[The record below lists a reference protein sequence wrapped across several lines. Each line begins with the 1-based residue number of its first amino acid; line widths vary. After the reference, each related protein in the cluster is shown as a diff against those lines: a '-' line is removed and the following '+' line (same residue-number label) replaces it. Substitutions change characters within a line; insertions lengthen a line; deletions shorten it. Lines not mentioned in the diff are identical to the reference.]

1 MSNKKVSVDELS
13 NVILEYLENFKD
25 VTEEACESGVLET
38 ADEAVKDLRSAHP
51 VGSEGQQAGK
61 YNSWDKYNSGW
72 TKRSS
77 KMKTKEKGILAVV
90 YNEKHYRLTHLLEKG
105 HALVGGG
112 RTQAFPHIAP
122 VEEKCEDNLI
132 KNIKKNI

>member
-25 VTEEACESGVLET
+25 VTEEACRDGVLTT
-38 ADEAVKDLRSAHP
+38 AEEAVKELRSAHP
-51 VGSEGQQAGK
+51 AGSGQYG
-61 YNSWDKYNSGW
+61 SWDKYDSGW
-72 TKRSS
+72 TKRAST
-77 KMKTKEKGILAVV
+77 MKTKEKGILAVV

-105 HALVGGG
+105 HALVSGG

-132 KNIKKNI
+132 RNIKKNI

>member
-1 MSNKKVSVDELS
+1 MSKKISVDELS

-25 VTEEACESGVLET
+25 VTEEACNSGVLET
-38 ADEAVKDLRSAHP
+38 AEEAVKELRSAHP
-51 VGSEGQQAGK
+51 AGSGK
-61 YNSWDKYNSGW
+61 YGSWDKYDSGW

-90 YNEKHYRLTHLLEKG
+90 YNKDHYRLTHLLEKG

-122 VEEKCEDNLI
+122 VEQKCEDNLI

>member
-25 VTEEACESGVLET
+25 VTEEACESGVLTT

-51 VGSEGQQAGK
+51 VGSEGQPAGK
-61 YNSWDKYNSGW
+61 YASWDKYNSGW
-72 TKRSS
+72 TKRAS

-90 YNEKHYRLTHLLEKG
+90 YNEKHYRLTHLLEKD

-122 VEEKCEDNLI
+122 VEQKCEDNLI
-132 KNIKKNI
+132 RNIKKNI

>member
-1 MSNKKVSVDELS
+1 MSKKVSVDDLS

-25 VTEEACESGVLET
+25 VTEEACKDGVLTT
-38 ADEAVKDLRSAHP
+38 AEEAVKDLRSAHP
-51 VGSEGQQAGK
+51 AGSGK
-61 YNSWDKYNSGW
+61 YGSWDKYDKGW

-77 KMKTKEKGILAVV
+77 TMKTKEKGILAVV
-90 YNEKHYRLTHLLEKG
+90 YNKDHYRLTHLLEKG

-122 VEEKCEDNLI
+122 VEQKCEENLI
-132 KNIKKNI
+132 KNIRKNI

>member
-1 MSNKKVSVDELS
+1 MSKKVSIDDLS

-25 VTEEACESGVLET
+25 VTEEACKDGVLTT

-51 VGSEGQQAGK
+51 AGSGK
-61 YNSWDKYNSGW
+61 YGSWDEYDKGW
-72 TKRSS
+72 TKRAST
-77 KMKTKEKGILAVV
+77 MKTKEKGILAVV
-90 YNEKHYRLTHLLEKG
+90 YNQKHYRLTHLLEKG

-122 VEEKCEDNLI
+122 VEQKCEENLI
-132 KNIKKNI
+132 KNIRKNI

>member
-13 NVILEYLENFKD
+13 NVILEYLEEYKG
-25 VTEEACESGVLET
+25 VTEEACKDGVLTT

-51 VGSEGQQAGK
+51 AGSGRYG
-61 YNSWDKYNSGW
+61 SWDEYDSGW
-72 TKRSS
+72 TKRAST
-77 KMKTKEKGILAVV
+77 MKTKEKGILAVV
-90 YNEKHYRLTHLLEKG
+90 YNKDHYRLTHLLEKG

-122 VEEKCEDNLI
+122 VEEKCEENLI